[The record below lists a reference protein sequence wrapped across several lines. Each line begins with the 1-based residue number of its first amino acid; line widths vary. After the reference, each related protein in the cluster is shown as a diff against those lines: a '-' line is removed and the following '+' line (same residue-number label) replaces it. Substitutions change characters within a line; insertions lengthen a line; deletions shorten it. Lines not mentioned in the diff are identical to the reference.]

1 MAGRPFLFVVLLG
14 GVGTKNK
21 CHTQPVYRQQPSY
34 ASTLTFSFLSVTS
47 SGPSTYTL
55 PETDWSPNYATYR
68 TTMEVDSE
76 VTFSETPMP
85 RTT

>member
-1 MAGRPFLFVVLLG
+1 MNANPRLTMAGRPFLFVVHLE

-34 ASTLTFSFLSVTS
+34 ASTFTFSSLSATS

-55 PETDWSPNYATYR
+55 PSTDWSPNYATYR
-68 TTMEVDSE
+68 TPVEVDS
-76 VTFSETPMP
+76 
-85 RTT
+85 